1 LKILLERINL
11 SKFIEARQKELKVA
25 TKTKTKKIIQRTK
38 VASNLLKSNQR
49 PEWFILEALPIIPPD
64 LRPMIQL
71 DG

>member
-1 LKILLERINL
+1 LKRATQVKKKKIL
-11 SKFIEARQKELKVA
+11 QKIKL
-25 TKTKTKKIIQRTK
+25 
-38 VASNLLKSNQR
+38 ASNLLKSGQR